1 MPRVLRIINR
11 FNLGGPTYNAA
22 YLTRYM
28 SPDFQ
33 TLLVGGMKE
42 ESEENSEFIVRN
54 LGIVPIT
61 IPDMHRSINPMKD
74 IIALRKICEIIEDF
88 RPDIVHTHASKAGAL
103 GRRAAY
109 KMKVPV
115 IIHTF
120 HGHVFD
126 AYFSGVKSYMY
137 QHIERA
143 LARKSTKIIALSPIQ
158 RDDLVHK
165 YRICSEDKV
174 RVIPLGFDLNRFRE
188 NKEEKRIQFRADYLL
203 DDDEIAIGIV
213 GRIVPIKNHNL
224 FLEGVKHVVEKY
236 GKKIRAFIVGDGE
249 DKIKV
254 MDKCRELGLSTVD
267 FTLEKRKAAVTFTSW
282 IKDVDVVNAGMDIIT
297 LTSLNEGTPVSLI
310 EAQASGKPII
320 TTNVGG
326 IENIVMPGRTALL
339 SDNRVPGDYQQK
351 LLTLVEDEQLR
362 NEFSLAGW
370 EFVNQKFSYNRLV
383 SDMNNL
389 YNELLALSNK
399 TINY

>member
-28 SPDFQ
+28 CPEFQ
-33 TLLVGGMKE
+33 TLLIGGMKE

-61 IPDMHRSINPMKD
+61 IPEMHRSINPLKD
-74 IIALRKICEIIEDF
+74 IVALRKICEFIEDYK
-88 RPDIVHTHASKAGAL
+88 PDIVHTHASKAGAL

-126 AYFSGVKSYMY
+126 AYFSGVKSHLY

-174 RVIPLGFDLNRFRE
+174 RVIPLGFDLDRFRE
-188 NKEEKRIQFRADYLL
+188 NKEEKRMRFRNDYLL
-203 DDDEIAIGIV
+203 DEDEIAIGIV
-213 GRIVPIKNHNL
+213 GRIVPIKNHSL
-224 FLEGVKHVVEKY
+224 FLEGIKHVVDKSEKR
-236 GKKIRAFIVGDGE
+236 IRAFIVGDGE
-249 DKIKV
+249 EKINMMK
-254 MDKCRELGLSTVD
+254 KCRELGLSTVD
-267 FTLEKRKAAVTFTSW
+267 FTIEKRKAEVTFTSW

-326 IENIVMPGRTALL
+326 IENIVMPGHTALL
-339 SDNRVPGDYQQK
+339 SDNKVPGDYQKK
-351 LLTLVEDEQLR
+351 LLSLVEDEQMR
-362 NEFSLAGW
+362 NEFSMAGW
-370 EFVNQKFSYNRLV
+370 EFVYQKFSYNRLV
-383 SDMNNL
+383 TDMKNL
-389 YNELLALSNK
+389 YNELL
-399 TINY
+399 T

>member
-1 MPRVLRIINR
+1 
-11 FNLGGPTYNAA
+11 
-22 YLTRYM
+22 
-28 SPDFQ
+28 
-33 TLLVGGMKE
+33 
-42 ESEENSEFIVRN
+42 
-54 LGIVPIT
+54 
-61 IPDMHRSINPMKD
+61 
-74 IIALRKICEIIEDF
+74 
-88 RPDIVHTHASKAGAL
+88 
-103 GRRAAY
+103 
-109 KMKVPV
+109 
-115 IIHTF
+115 
-120 HGHVFD
+120 
-126 AYFSGVKSYMY
+126 
-137 QHIERA
+137 
-143 LARKSTKIIALSPIQ
+143 
-158 RDDLVHK
+158 
-165 YRICSEDKV
+165 
-174 RVIPLGFDLNRFRE
+174 
-188 NKEEKRIQFRADYLL
+188 
-203 DDDEIAIGIV
+203 
-213 GRIVPIKNHNL
+213 PIKNHNL